1 MRFSSAGEGMNWDS
15 GDLGRATG
23 AIGKLWALTVGIN
36 RYRSFPPLQYARQ
49 DAEGL
54 FHFLQRYRQ
63 LAPGRGL
70 LLTDVSPDQQTP
82 LPWAAT
88 DTPSTLPSRDNWW
101 SWLQSLCTTNLLQP
115 EDVLWISFSGYAI
128 HYQNEDYLIP
138 WDGDPK
144 AIVETAISVRS
155 LLNLL
160 HGARTARIL
169 LLLDMSR
176 SQGIF
181 APEQRPGQ
189 QTAQLVTQFG
199 IPTLLSCQP
208 YQFAHESA
216 DLRLGLFTSALLEGL
231 RIHRLDTLG
240 EIALY
245 LSDRV
250 PQLCDLHWKPLQI
263 PLGIGSPG
271 FLIYP
276 QGQPTSERA
285 GQGETITP
293 ILIPLTTPQGSPQ
306 PVATPSGRAEYSGSG
321 HSTPTLP
328 IFPWSETPPSSHA
341 PAPPSNGSPETR
353 IPDRS
358 FQPRFQYTP
367 SPRPQR
373 SSGVR
378 YFLGWFILAFLLLG
392 GIGLWQRSGLRQWL
406 FPAGE
411 PSGEQTL
418 PPGVTDQRWL
428 YEPLPAPNQS
438 AASQPSGQAPPAIVP
453 DLSNPE
459 IPNPEVSNPESL
471 TLENQGLLR
480 EARALLRETQASRF
494 SDAISI
500 LRQIEPGEPLYDQ
513 AQGDI
518 DRWSQMIFDF
528 ALGRAQEKDYAAAI
542 EAARLVPWDQA
553 QYPDAQAALLY
564 WQDQLDR
571 QTQINGRLDQALAI
585 IRPDSASS
593 YSDAIGLLGTIPAD
607 HPDYA
612 EAQLLIQDWSLAIL
626 DLAQDRANQ
635 GNYAQAIEAAELVPD
650 STAEQE
656 TAQELI
662 EIWQEESADPP

>member
-1 MRFSSAGEGMNWDS
+1 MNSDSS
-15 GDLGRATG
+15 DLGRATG
-23 AIGKLWALTVGIN
+23 AIGQGIGKLWALTVGIN

-70 LLTDVSPDQQTP
+70 LLTDVSPDQQAP
-82 LPWAAT
+82 LPWALT
-88 DTPSTLPSRDNWW
+88 DTQSTLPSRDNWW

-115 EDVLWISFSGYAI
+115 EDVLWVSFSGYAI

-144 AIVETAISVRS
+144 AIVETGISVRS

-160 HGARTARIL
+160 HGARTSRIL

-208 YQFAHESA
+208 YQFAHESS

-231 RIHRLDTLG
+231 KIHRLDTLG

-245 LSDRV
+245 LGDRV

-271 FLIYP
+271 FPIYP
-276 QGQPTSERA
+276 QAQPTAERA
-285 GQGETITP
+285 SKGEASGITP
-293 ILIPLTTPQGSPQ
+293 ILIPVTTPQTTPQGSPQ
-306 PVATPSGRAEYSGSG
+306 PVPATSGGLGYLGSE

-328 IFPWSETPPSSHA
+328 VFPWTSNPGT
-341 PAPPSNGSPETR
+341 SNGGALNTGALNGGTTNGTSETR

-358 FQPRFQYTP
+358 FQPRFQYTS
-367 SPRPQR
+367 SPHPQR
-373 SSGVR
+373 SFGINN
-378 YFLGWFILAFLLLG
+378 FLRWFILAFLLLG
-392 GIGLWQRSGLRQWL
+392 GILLWQRLGIRQRL
-406 FPAGE
+406 FPTGWFERPEAL
-411 PSGEQTL
+411 PSGA
-418 PPGVTDQRWL
+418 TDQRLL
-428 YEPLPAPNQS
+428 YEPLPTPHSSTPHSSSS
-438 AASQPSGQAPPAIVP
+438 AVP
-453 DLSNPE
+453 ES
-459 IPNPEVSNPESL
+459 PESL
-471 TLENQGLLR
+471 AVENQGKLR
-480 EARALLRETQASRF
+480 EARALLRDSQASHF

-500 LRQIEPGEPLYDQ
+500 LREIEPGEPLYDQ
-513 AQGDI
+513 AQTDI
-518 DRWSQMIFDF
+518 DRWSQTIFDF

-553 QYPDAQAALLY
+553 QYPDAQAALTY
-564 WQDQLDR
+564 WQEQLNL
-571 QTQINGRLDQALAI
+571 QLEINGRLDQAMAI
-585 IRPDSASS
+585 IRSDSASS
-593 YSDAIGLLGTIPAD
+593 YSDAIGLLRTIPAD
-607 HPDYA
+607 HPDHE
-612 EAQLLIQDWSLAIL
+612 EAQYLIQDWSLAIL
-626 DLAQDRANQ
+626 DLAQERANQ

-650 STAEQE
+650 FAAEFE
-656 TAQELI
+656 SAQGLI
-662 EIWQEESADPP
+662 EAWRNP

>member
-1 MRFSSAGEGMNWDS
+1 MNMDS
-15 GDLGRATG
+15 GDSGRSTG

-63 LAPGRGL
+63 LAPGRGI
-70 LLTDVSPDQQTP
+70 LLTDVSPDQPVP
-82 LPWAAT
+82 LPWALT
-88 DTPSTLPSRDNWW
+88 DTQSTLPSRENWW
-101 SWLQSLCTTNLLQP
+101 SWLQALCTTDLLQP
-115 EDVLWISFSGYAI
+115 EDVLWVSFSGYAI

-160 HGARTARIL
+160 HGARTSRIL

-216 DLRLGLFTSALLEGL
+216 DLHLGLFTAALLEGL

-271 FLIYP
+271 FPVYP
-276 QGQPTSERA
+276 QGQPAPSR
-285 GQGETITP
+285 GEVSGITP
-293 ILIPLTTPQGSPQ
+293 ILIPVTTPQGSPQ
-306 PVATPSGRAEYSGSG
+306 PEPVPATAGGTGSG
-321 HSTPTLP
+321 QLGSGPLTPTLP
-328 IFPWSETPPSSHA
+328 VFPWTANRGEGQPPAVPPTTNGTPD
-341 PAPPSNGSPETR
+341 TR

-367 SPRPQR
+367 PHPQR
-373 SSGVR
+373 SLQRDHVLRWFVVAAVVIGGV
-378 YFLGWFILAFLLLG
+378 L
-392 GIGLWQRSGLRQWL
+392 LWQRLGTKQRL
-406 FPAGE
+406 FPTSWFQRPEAL
-411 PSGEQTL
+411 PS
-418 PPGVTDQRWL
+418 GVTDQRLL
-428 YEPLPAPNQS
+428 YAPLPSPT
-438 AASQPSGQAPPAIVP
+438 QAPSPT
-453 DLSNPE
+453 PE
-459 IPNPEVSNPESL
+459 TL
-471 TLENQGLLR
+471 ALENQKLLR
-480 EARALLRETQASRF
+480 EARTLFRESQASHF
-494 SDAISI
+494 SDGIGL
-500 LRQIEPGEPLYDQ
+500 LRQIQPGEPLYEQ
-513 AQGDI
+513 AQADI

-528 ALGRAQEKDYAAAI
+528 ALGRAQEKDYAGAI

-553 QYPDAQAALLY
+553 QYQDAQAAISY
-564 WQDQLDR
+564 WQGELSL
-571 QTQINGRLDQALAI
+571 QTQINGRLDQAQAI

-593 YSDAIGLLGTIPAD
+593 YSDAIGLLGTIPEA
-607 HPDYA
+607 HPDYE
-612 EAQLLIQDWSLAIL
+612 EAQALIEEWSVTILSLAE
-626 DLAQDRANQ
+626 DRAAQ
-635 GNYAQAIEAAELVPD
+635 GNYSQAIEAAELVPAF
-650 STAEQE
+650 TAEYK
-656 TAQELI
+656 TAQDRIKAWRE
-662 EIWQEESADPP
+662 